1 MQTACRSN
9 RPCFYIVFLMKTNT
23 LLNRK
28 LLLTTLFVA
37 VGILT
42 TDTAL
47 AASREPRPEASGRF
61 EPRHGQ
67 VLVFIGQ
74 DNASVGGNAEHR
86 DGYVDHVGMPGGVT
100 HYVYFTEGAT
110 NNFGYTFDK
119 GTVDGLNKQTT
130 WGAGPMCMRCYLES
144 DAFDGTAVHLSISME
159 FNSEDS
165 VASGDYDHLIR
176 ELAAFLQE
184 FSHVPF
190 YIRIGYEFDGSWND
204 YDQENFKAAWRRIV
218 DHLRAE
224 KIENFVTVFGS
235 SRNHIARETW
245 DAYWPGD
252 EYVDWIGYSF
262 WFFEPFEDVAL
273 EIARE
278 KDLPVMMAEV
288 APRGFFLSQL
298 NQLPIYDWYE
308 TLFAYIEANRDAIK
322 ALAYINAYWEQQPM
336 WNGNG
341 WGDSRVQVN
350 EPVKQWWV
358 KKMAEPGYL
367 HGPEGLYR
375 AIGFESG
382 R

>member
-1 MQTACRSN
+1 
-9 RPCFYIVFLMKTNT
+9 MKTNT

-262 WFFEPFEDVAL
+262 W
-273 EIARE
+273 
-278 KDLPVMMAEV
+278 
-288 APRGFFLSQL
+288 
-298 NQLPIYDWYE
+298 Y
-308 TLFAYIEANRDAIK
+308 
-322 ALAYINAYWEQQPM
+322 
-336 WNGNG
+336 
-341 WGDSRVQVN
+341 N

-367 HGPEGLYR
+367 HGPEGLYT
-375 AIGFESG
+375 AIGFEPG